1 MTDERRNPIEPSP
14 VAALAIVGIGCLFPK
29 SVGLGAYWANVKHGV
44 DCITDVPPTHWNP
57 DDYYDPDPKTPD
69 MTYARRGGFLSVVD
83 FQPLEFGMPPKD
95 LEATDTSQLL
105 GLVAAK
111 QALTDAGVTLAGSN
125 KPGTGKVTDRSRVSV
140 ILGVTGTLELVVPLG
155 ARLGHPHWR
164 RALHDAGVP
173 KDVAEDVV
181 ARIGE
186 SYVPWQENSF
196 PGLLGNVVAGRIANK
211 LDLHGT
217 NCVVDA
223 ACASSLSAVHL
234 AAMELQTGKA
244 DVVVTGGVDT
254 FNDIFMYM
262 CFSKTPALSPSG
274 NAKPF
279 DASGDG
285 TILGEGIG
293 MLVLKRLADA
303 EREDDTIYAV
313 IRGIGTSSDG
323 KGNAIYA
330 PSSEGQKRCLL
341 NAHERAG
348 VTPDTIEL
356 VEAHGTGT
364 KVGDAAE
371 ATALTEVFRQGKHN
385 PTAPWCAIGS
395 VKSQI
400 GHTKAAAGSASLI
413 KAALSLYFKVLPP
426 TIKVNR
432 PVEPLLAGDSPFYVN
447 DTMRPWLPKPNHPR
461 RAGVSAFGFGG
472 SNFHAILEEHRP
484 NKIATDWDGHV
495 ELFAISGDTAALLAK
510 QLADVPTNW
519 IDFARAAEQSRA
531 TFRADAA
538 CRLVFAAHRT
548 ATDLTKLLANAK
560 QQLQEQPTAKHWR
573 TPEGVHY
580 GSGAVAGDL
589 AVLFPGQG
597 SQYVGMLREVACLF
611 PEMLETLTAANDTA
625 SRLSDSIYPPT
636 SFADDAKATHD
647 AALKATDVAQPAL
660 GAVSFGAWAVLSRR
674 FGVMA
679 QAFAGHSYGEL
690 PALAASGRIGEADLF
705 TLSRLRGELMAAQRT
720 GDAGAMLAV
729 LASRNDVHNIIREE
743 SLDLVVANH
752 NAPKQ
757 TVLSGPTDAIE
768 RAAKV
773 FSARK
778 VRSIRLPVAAAFH
791 SSFVADAA
799 TPFRAALAEIAIQP
813 GTTPAYSNT
822 TAREYPADAE
832 ALRDLLGYQLAN
844 PVSFVDEVRNLA
856 RAGVRTFLEVGPGG
870 TLTKLVEQIL
880 AETTDGIPP
889 AAEFASIAID
899 ASGGRSSGVLDLADA
914 LARLAARGHRVRLSA
929 WEESSRARPPRPVST
944 AGTVPICGANYV
956 QPRPKREPRPTA
968 QLRATSSGEMPMPDS
983 NFDPRLAAALEATQ
997 QTLATLQRMQEQT
1010 AQLHRQFLDSQEQ
1023 AQRTLAALVAQQH
1036 TAFSGIAVGHVA
1048 NVPNPVVPSVTYV
1061 PPPAPVFVPP
1071 PIPASIPVPVPQ
1083 PVIVLPPPVPVAAPV
1098 IVTAG
1103 VSETLLSVV
1112 SEKTGYPVE
1121 MLNLEMSLDA
1131 DLGIDSIK
1139 RVEILAA
1146 VQDKLPN
1153 APLVKTEHL
1162 GSLHTLRDVANF
1174 LSGVPAIDGNRTEAS
1189 ESVEIDV
1196 PMATAVDS
1204 AEMSGG
1210 MEIGIGSD
1218 VSATLLGVVSE
1229 KTGYPVEM
1237 LNLDMSLDADLGI
1250 DSIKRVEILAAVQDK
1265 LPDAPLVKTEHLGS
1279 LHTLRDVANFLSGAP
1294 ALEVP
1299 EAISALTDGG
1309 PSTKKIPFLVP
1320 SQIATPAPNSFD
1332 SKALDIIQNAH
1343 ETPAPISEP
1352 NTPKTEHVSSILPA
1366 KPSESASPS
1375 KNGSHTPTIPSG
1387 TDSAKAGYTNDAVER
1402 SILQFMDMDLS
1413 ADRAPIPLLEGGEIW
1428 LVAEEEPFTREIANQ
1443 LAAMGYQPRLVP
1455 WMSVGTVKSSGALA
1469 GLVLVAPATIPS
1481 AMSLNRLAF
1490 QWVQT
1495 AGPRLRQI
1503 ARQSSSA
1510 VIVTVARLDGLFGLG
1525 DIAPTADATAGGL
1538 AGLIKTLK
1546 HEWPE
1551 ISCKA
1556 IDVMPAY
1563 IADEPAGAATAVIE
1577 EVLGGGPIEVG
1588 ISPTHRCTLELA
1600 RTVRRMTAQ
1609 SFSLGPKDVVLIT
1622 GGARGVTAEAAIALA
1637 HAYKC
1642 TLVLTGRTPTPAGP
1656 ELAWSAGI
1664 VDEAALKKAIVDHLG
1679 ADATPKLINEQFAKI
1694 VSQREIRQTLSRVES
1709 TGAKVVY
1716 FPVNVSSGRAVAD
1729 LIHQVKVKFGP
1740 ITAVVHGA
1748 GVLADRRIETLTTEQ
1763 FDYVYSTKVDGIR
1776 HILDLLSG
1784 DELKAVVLFGSI
1796 TGRMGRTGQLAYA
1809 VANEVLN
1816 KIAQIEA
1823 RKRPNARVV
1832 SINWGPWDGGMVT
1845 PALRK
1850 LFESEGVGLIPLT
1863 AGGAFVVQELST
1875 AGRAVEV
1882 LALGSKG
1889 RLSGAISSS
1898 ATTRVPGSGSTA
1910 VPASPPNS
1918 NPPNSEV
1925 GVVFERVVDVPSHPI
1940 LRSHVLDGRAVLPM
1954 AVHMEWMAHAA
1965 LHGNPGLVFHGFN
1978 DLRITHGVMIEDA
1991 SSITLRL
1998 MAGRAMRQEGLF
2010 VVPVEVRGKR
2020 RDGREVLHSR
2030 GEIVLTAAIPKAPQP
2045 EKPPVVLPYQ
2055 HPPEDVY
2062 RYFLFHGPDLH
2073 GIETVDGLTDSAFIG
2088 TAYPAPATTE
2098 WFLNPLRSAW
2108 VADPLVLDASFQMM
2122 ILWSF
2127 AQHGAGSLP
2136 CFLGRY
2142 RQFRRSFPAGPTRV
2156 VIRVTRD
2163 NGTFAR
2169 ADMDYLDSDGV
2180 LVAQVQDYECVIDPG
2195 LNQAFRRNQLGP
2207 LVRQ

>member
-1 MTDERRNPIEPSP
+1 MTEERRNPIEPSP

-125 KPGTGKVTDRSRVSV
+125 APGTGKVTDRSRVSV

-173 KDVAEDVV
+173 KDVADDVV

-186 SYVPWQENSF
+186 AYVPWQENSF

-262 CFSKTPALSPSG
+262 CFSKTPALSPGG

-279 DASGDG
+279 DANGDG

-303 EREDDTIYAV
+303 EREGDTIYAV

-371 ATALTEVFRQGKHN
+371 ATALTDVFRQASRK
-385 PTAPWCAIGS
+385 PAAPWCAIGS

-432 PVEPLLAGDSPFYVN
+432 PVEPLLAPDSPFYVN
-447 DTMRPWLPKPNHPR
+447 DTMRPWLPKPEHPR

-472 SNFHAILEEHRP
+472 SNFHAILEEHQP
-484 NKIATDWDGHV
+484 NKVATDWDGNV
-495 ELFAISGDTAALLAK
+495 ELFAISGENAASLAK
-510 QLADVPTNW
+510 PLADVPLNW
-519 IDFARAAEQSRA
+519 VDFARAAEQSRA

-560 QQLQEQPTAKHWR
+560 QQLQAQPAAQQWR

-580 GSGAVAGDL
+580 GSGAVAGGL

-597 SQYVGMLREVACLF
+597 SQYVGMLREVMCLF
-611 PEMLETLTAANDTA
+611 PEMLETLTTANGTA
-625 SRLSDSIYPPT
+625 SRLSDAIYPPT
-636 SFADDAKATHD
+636 SFASDAKATQD
-647 AALKATDVAQPAL
+647 AVLQATDVAQSAL
-660 GAVSFGAWAVLSRR
+660 GAVSYGAWAVLSRR
-674 FGVMA
+674 FGVVA
-679 QAFAGHSYGEL
+679 QSFAGHSYGEL
-690 PALAASGRIGEADLF
+690 PALAAAGRIGEADLF

-729 LASRNDVHNIIREE
+729 LASRSNVHNIIREE

-773 FSARK
+773 FSMRK

-799 TPFRAALAEIAIQP
+799 TPFRAALADIAIRP

-822 TAREYPADAE
+822 TAREYPPDAE

-899 ASGGRSSGVLDLADA
+899 ASVGRSSGVLDLADA

-956 QPRPKREPRPTA
+956 QPRPKREPRPTSL
-968 QLRATSSGEMPMPDS
+968 LRATSSGEMPMPDS

-1023 AQRTLAALVAQQH
+1023 AQRTLAALVSQQH
-1036 TAFSGIAVGHVA
+1036 AAFSGILPAAIAAPVA
-1048 NVPNPVVPSVTYV
+1048 AYV
-1061 PPPAPVFVPP
+1061 PPPAPVFVPLP
-1071 PIPASIPVPVPQ
+1071 IPVPVMQ
-1083 PVIVLPPPVPVAAPV
+1083 PVVVLPPLVPVFVPLPVAPPV

-1103 VSETLLSVV
+1103 VSATLLGVV

-1121 MLNLEMSLDA
+1121 MLNLDMSLDA

-1174 LSGVPAIDGNRTEAS
+1174 LSGVLAVDGNRTEAS
-1189 ESVEIDV
+1189 ESIEIDV

-1210 MEIGIGSD
+1210 MELGND
-1218 VSATLLGVVSE
+1218 VSATLLSVVSE

-1265 LPDAPLVKTEHLGS
+1265 LPNAPLVKTEHLGS
-1279 LHTLRDVANFLSGAP
+1279 LHTLRDVANFLSGIP
-1294 ALEVP
+1294 AVALP
-1299 EAISALTDGG
+1299 EAISEQTDGG
-1309 PSTKKIPFLVP
+1309 PSTKKIPFLLP
-1320 SQIATPAPNSFD
+1320 SQIVPPVPNAVD
-1332 SKALDIIQNAH
+1332 SKALEIMRKTH
-1343 ETPAPISEP
+1343 ETSTPASEL
-1352 NTPKTEHVSSILPA
+1352 NAPKTEQVSSFLPA
-1366 KPSESASPS
+1366 KPTSPPS
-1375 KNGSHTPTIPSG
+1375 KNGSHTPPTPSG
-1387 TDSAKAGYTNDAVER
+1387 IDSANSGYTNDAVER

-1455 WMSVGTVKSSGALA
+1455 WMSVGTVKSSGALS
-1469 GLVLVAPATIPS
+1469 GLVLVAPATIPVT
-1481 AMSLNRLAF
+1481 MSLNRLAF

-1525 DIAPTADATAGGL
+1525 GIAPTADATAGGL

-1556 IDVMPAY
+1556 IDIMPAY
-1563 IADEPAGAATAVIE
+1563 IADEPAKAATATIE
-1577 EVLGGGPIEVG
+1577 EILGGGPIEVG

-1622 GGARGVTAEAAIALA
+1622 GGARGVTAEAAVALA
-1637 HAYKC
+1637 QAYKC
-1642 TLVLTGRTPTPAGP
+1642 TLVLTGRTPTPSGP
-1656 ELAWSAGI
+1656 EPVWALGI
-1664 VDEAALKKAIVDHLG
+1664 VDEVALRKAIVDHLG

-1709 TGAKVVY
+1709 TGARVVY

-1729 LIHQVKVKFGP
+1729 LIHQVKVKFGA
-1740 ITAVVHGA
+1740 ITAVIHGA
-1748 GVLADRRIETLTTEQ
+1748 GVLADRRIETLTAEQ

-1796 TGRMGRTGQLAYA
+1796 TGRMGRSGQLAYA

-1823 RKRPNARVV
+1823 RRRPNSRVV

-1850 LFESEGVGLIPLT
+1850 TFESEGVGLIPMS
-1863 AGGAFVVQELST
+1863 AGGSFVVQELST

-1882 LALGSKG
+1882 LALGSKA
-1889 RLSGAISSS
+1889 RLSGTVGNSG
-1898 ATTRVPGSGSTA
+1898 TTRVPGSGAMA
-1910 VPASPPNS
+1910 VPANPPNS

-2030 GEIVLTAAIPKAPQP
+2030 GEIVLTAALPKAPQP
-2045 EKPPVVLPYQ
+2045 EKPPVVEPYQ

-2127 AQHGAGSLP
+2127 SQHGAGSLP